1 MNRLLTLLFLSSVF
15 CTTGVY
21 AQNVGVGTSSPDN
34 SAKLDITS
42 TDGGLLIPRMTEA
55 QRDAIA
61 SPATGLMIFQ
71 TDGTVGFYYYDGA
84 AWTAIGSGSGSQ
96 GPAGPQGPA
105 GADGAD
111 GATGATGPAG
121 PAGADGADGVSITV
135 VSIVNDS
142 LQVTLTNG
150 NTINAGLVSGGNTGL
165 EEITEGS
172 NTGYRIAGRDAAN
185 YGDIGNNAVDLS
197 ISDGTSTTRG
207 ATGNN
212 STSMG
217 LITAASGSGSTA
229 MGGGA
234 EASGDFSTAMGAFTT
249 ASGDYSTAMGGGAS
263 ASGNYS
269 TAMGRNTTASGFVS
283 TATGW
288 NSTAFGTSSTAMGD
302 GTTAFG
308 TSSTAM
314 GDGTTAS
321 GDYSTAMGYYATAS
335 GSSSTTIGRYT
346 TAPSFAEMAIG
357 QYNTDYTPAGA
368 TSWNTGDRL
377 FVIGNGESSTAKSD
391 AMIVYKNGN
400 TIINGAL
407 TLGSITLPNTDGT
420 SGQVL
425 ATDGA
430 GNISWSSVSSG
441 SSLWTQ
447 GTGSTIYTTDNVGI
461 GTSSG
466 AYSLNVS
473 GDASFQNGRILLG
486 GNNLT
491 SPGTAMTMFLNGT
504 SGGTGAGNQS
514 YLTLQNNHS
523 LRIQDA
529 SNNSLVYLH
538 AGGIIAL
545 DASNT
550 ANVAIGG
557 LTATEKLDV
566 NGKIRMR

>member
-1 MNRLLTLLFLSSVF
+1 MGYA
-15 CTTGVY
+15 TT
-21 AQNVGVGTSSPDN
+21 
-34 SAKLDITS
+34 
-42 TDGGLLIPRMTEA
+42 
-55 QRDAIA
+55 
-61 SPATGLMIFQ
+61 
-71 TDGTVGFYYYDGA
+71 
-84 AWTAIGSGSGSQ
+84 
-96 GPAGPQGPA
+96 
-105 GADGAD
+105 
-111 GATGATGPAG
+111 
-121 PAGADGADGVSITV
+121 
-135 VSIVNDS
+135 
-142 LQVTLTNG
+142 
-150 NTINAGLVSGGNTGL
+150 
-165 EEITEGS
+165 
-172 NTGYRIAGRDAAN
+172 
-185 YGDIGNNAVDLS
+185 
-197 ISDGTSTTRG
+197 
-207 ATGNN
+207 
-212 STSMG
+212 
-217 LITAASGSGSTA
+217 ASGIFSTA
-229 MGGGA
+229 MGGGTI
-234 EASGDFSTAMGAFTT
+234 ASGTYSTAMGEETT
-249 ASGDYSTAMGGGAS
+249 ASGDGSTAMGEE
-263 ASGNYS
+263 
-269 TAMGRNTTASGFVS
+269 
-283 TATGW
+283 
-288 NSTAFGTSSTAMGD
+288 
-302 GTTAFG
+302 
-308 TSSTAM
+308 
-314 GDGTTAS
+314 TTAS
-321 GDYSTAMGYYATAS
+321 GDRSTAMGEETTASGLNSTAMGYRTTAS
-335 GSSSTTIGRYT
+335 GVESTAMGYLT
-346 TAPSFAEMAIG
+346 TAKSYAELAIG
-357 QYNTDYTPAGA
+357 LNNTDYTPAS
-368 TSWNTGDRL
+368 TNSWQSGDRL
-377 FVIGNGESSTAKSD
+377 FVIGNGTSVFAKSD

-407 TLGSITLPNTDGT
+407 TLSNGSDSITLPNTDGT

-566 NGKIRMR
+566 NGKIRMRTGATAGYVPVADADGVMTWTDPSTLSIGNSGTDDQNISGSGLSGTALTIGIEGGSSETIDLASLQDGTGALEEITEGGNTGYRIAGRDAANYGDIGNYAVDLSYSSVNSTTKGASGNYSTAMGIGTTASGNISTAMGDGTTASGSGSTAMGLFLSLIHI